1 MKTTK
6 FTIGITFCVLVIV
19 AIVSFSFQKK
29 STNNNR
35 STEYSIAKVWELP
48 AVLDEVSGI
57 TWLPDG
63 TIASVQ
69 DEDGVIFIYDLAKKE
84 IIEKIEFAGPGDY
97 EGIAIHKD
105 DAYVLRSDGTIYE
118 VLNFRKKEKT
128 TTSFKTGFS
137 TKNNME
143 TLALDINNKSLII
156 APKDRDNS
164 DEFKGVYHIPLTSKT
179 IDRVPIIKINMD
191 DGALKTYQNKKL
203 YKTFSPSD
211 IAIHPKTGDYYVLE
225 GKNPK
230 LIILNTKGSIKKVY
244 ELEKNQFPQPEG
256 ITFSP
261 DGTLYISSE
270 AGDGDATIMQVNLK

>member
-35 STEYSIAKVWELP
+35 STEYTIAKVWELP

-84 IIEKIEFAGPGDY
+84 IIEKIEFAGSGDY
-97 EGIAIHKD
+97 EGIAVHKD

-118 VLNFRKKEKT
+118 ILNFRKKEKT
-128 TTSFKTGFS
+128 TTSFETGF
-137 TKNNME
+137 TAKNNME
-143 TLALDINNKSLII
+143 TLALDIKNKSLIL

-211 IAIHPKTGDYYVLE
+211 FAIHPKTGDYYVLD

-230 LIILNTKGSIKKVY
+230 LLKLNSKGSIKKVY
-244 ELEKNQFPQPEG
+244 ELEESQFPQPEG

-261 DGTLYISSE
+261 EGTLYISNE
-270 AGDGDATIMQVNLK
+270 ASDGDATIIQINLK